1 MYSCNNMPYGQ
12 NVYYKEN
19 TYQKGQDGDRIIGTG
34 LLAPLFLGGVAGYA
48 IGYNRPN
55 NYPYPYQVPYQ
66 VPPVYYNNY
75 YYPYY

>member
-1 MYSCNNMPYGQ
+1 MYSCNNMPQCSQ
-12 NVYYKEN
+12 NLYYKGNNYPE
-19 TYQKGQDGDRIIGTG
+19 DGDRFIGTG

-55 NYPYPYQVPYQ
+55 NYSYPMPYQ
-66 VPPVYYNNY
+66 VPPIYYNNY